1 MTETI
6 TLVVPIVLSSTT
18 KPEPLTPKLLTP
30 KLLTPKL
37 LTPKLLTRVIAEA
50 TMEMLGTEAV

>member
-37 LTPKLLTRVIAEA
+37 LTRVIAEA

>member
-1 MTETI
+1 MVMTETI
-6 TLVVPIVLSSTT
+6 TLVVQILLSSTT
-18 KPEPLTPKLLTP
+18 KPEP
-30 KLLTPKL
+30 LTPKL

>member
-18 KPEPLTPKLLTP
+18 KPEPLTPKLLT
-30 KLLTPKL
+30 
-37 LTPKLLTRVIAEA
+37 RVIAEA

>member
-6 TLVVPIVLSSTT
+6 TLVVQILLSSTT
-18 KPEPLTPKLLTP
+18 KPKLLTP
-30 KLLTPKL
+30 Q
-37 LTPKLLTRVIAEA
+37 LLTRVIVKA

>member
-30 KLLTPKL
+30 KLLT
-37 LTPKLLTRVIAEA
+37 RVIAEA

>member
-18 KPEPLTPKLLTP
+18 KPEPLTL
-30 KLLTPKL
+30 KL